1 MKALCWHGK
10 GDIRC
15 DDVPDPKIE
24 HGRDAIIKM
33 TACAIC
39 GSDLHLMDG
48 YIPFMEKGDVLGH
61 EFMGEV
67 VEVGSETKSSRS
79 ETAW

>member
-1 MKALCWHGK
+1 VSRSKHAVAGAGRKAAVHHSSQAHRRKTIKALWWHGK

-15 DDVPDPKIE
+15 DDVPDPKVE

-39 GSDLHLMDG
+39 
-48 YIPFMEKGDVLGH
+48 
-61 EFMGEV
+61 
-67 VEVGSETKSSRS
+67 R
-79 ETAW
+79 

>member
-24 HGRDAIIKM
+24 HSRDAIIKM

-39 GSDLHLMDG
+39 SASVAARLKARLAGCRSLMRPLR
-48 YIPFMEKGDVLGH
+48 IPSAL
-61 EFMGEV
+61 
-67 VEVGSETKSSRS
+67 TTLWAR
-79 ETAW
+79 